1 MRLDDILRLRVGVHW
16 ISVGV
21 FVEIDGLY
29 EKATAARLDAL
40 ATTRTLTEDV
50 VAHEAASRFR
60 DALRTVDKTLNLNR
74 RRRADALHLGESTL
88 TRENYARCA
97 LRDEKLHRF

>member
-1 MRLDDILRLRVGVHW
+1 MRLDDILRLCIGVHR

-29 EKATAARLDAL
+29 EKATAARLHAFATARAL
-40 ATTRTLTEDV
+40 PEYV
-50 VAHEAASRFR
+50 MAHEAASRFR
-60 DALRTVDKTLNLNR
+60 DALRAVDKALNLYGR
-74 RRRADALHLGESTL
+74 RRTDALHLGKRAL
-88 TRENYARCA
+88 AREDNARRA